1 MQSAV
6 MYWIILNTLL
16 SLCILLNDQSNDF
29 ANMMSSS
36 HAIEIFLELMQ
47 LSSRTICLGF
57 GPYGKAYN
65 IVNVKQ

>member
-36 HAIEIFLELMQ
+36 HAIQIFLEVLQ
-47 LSSRTICLGF
+47 LSGGRSVWVLVL
-57 GPYGKAYN
+57 KARH
-65 IVNVKQ
+65 ITS